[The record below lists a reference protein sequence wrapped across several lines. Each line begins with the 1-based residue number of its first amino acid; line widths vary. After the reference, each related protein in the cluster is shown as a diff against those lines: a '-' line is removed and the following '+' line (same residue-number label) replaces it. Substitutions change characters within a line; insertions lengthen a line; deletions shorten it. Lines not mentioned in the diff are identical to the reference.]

1 MMVIIMKKMS
11 LNFILFCIS
20 FLCFNFILNY
30 FFDFIFNKLYKYEFI
45 SFIFK
50 LISGLIG
57 MNFSVKLVFRFFYV
71 DRNNIDK
78 LILCMNGFIIL
89 FCLFMTISYGFN
101 DITSIYNIV
110 TYLVLG
116 IISVSFINE
125 YVKKYAGK
133 II

>member
-1 MMVIIMKKMS
+1 M
-11 LNFILFCIS
+11 
-20 FLCFNFILNY
+20 
-30 FFDFIFNKLYKYEFI
+30 
-45 SFIFK
+45 
-50 LISGLIG
+50 ISGLIG

-71 DRNNIDK
+71 DRNSIDK

-89 FCLFMTISYGFN
+89 FCLFMIISYGFN
-101 DITSIYNIV
+101 GVTSIYNIV